1 LMARVKVNLKL
12 DEGIVKEVERLV
24 EQGYFSNKTE
34 AFMKALQLLLRV
46 HENEEVVKR
55 FNCVREETENM
66 PSLTKAVIES
76 HEEED
81 EI

>member
-1 LMARVKVNLKL
+1 MARVKVNLKL

-55 FNCVREETENM
+55 FNGVREETENM
-66 PSLTKAVIES
+66 LSLTKAVIES

-81 EI
+81 EL

>member
-1 LMARVKVNLKL
+1 MARVKVNLKL

-34 AFMKALQLLLRV
+34 TFMKALQLLLRV
-46 HENEEVVKR
+46 YKNEEVVKR
-55 FNCVREETENM
+55 FNGVREETENM

>member
-1 LMARVKVNLKL
+1 MARVKVNLKL